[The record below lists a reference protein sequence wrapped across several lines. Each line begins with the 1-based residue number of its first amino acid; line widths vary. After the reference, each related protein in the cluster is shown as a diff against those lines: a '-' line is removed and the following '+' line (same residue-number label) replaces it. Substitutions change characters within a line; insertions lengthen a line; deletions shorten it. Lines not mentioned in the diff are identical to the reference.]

1 MLRSQQLQMLHE
13 QERRMQQAQNLSII
27 QTDTKIWCPICRRQ
41 HDPKELGSILLDNS
55 NDQIEDDNETCD
67 LAPPGDEMNKLNSHW
82 MPLNKLGYLSR

>member
-13 QERRMQQAQNLSII
+13 QERRMEQAQNLSII

-55 NDQIEDDNETCD
+55 NDRNEDDYEACD
-67 LAPPGDEMNKLNSHW
+67 PAPPGDEMIQLNSHW
-82 MPLNKLGYLSR
+82 MPRNNQGHQSR